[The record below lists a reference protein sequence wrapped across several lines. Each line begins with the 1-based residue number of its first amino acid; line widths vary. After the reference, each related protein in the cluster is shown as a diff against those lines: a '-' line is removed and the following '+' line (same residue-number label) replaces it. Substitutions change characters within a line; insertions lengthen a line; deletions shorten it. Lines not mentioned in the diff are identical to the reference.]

1 MTMNALYGVRMVG
14 PLTPYAAGF
23 AEELARLGFTTFS
36 ARGQLRVAVR
46 LSRWLVE
53 AGLDA
58 EALTIAAVDSLLAAR
73 RAAGDT
79 AYLTPKALVPVPVV
93 PAWAG
98 RDP

>member
-1 MTMNALYGVRMVG
+1 MGSAWWARSRRTQPGSPRKG
-14 PLTPYAAGF
+14 S
-23 AEELARLGFTTFS
+23 ARLGFTTFS

-58 EALTIAAVDSLLAAR
+58 EALTTAAAHSLLAAR

-79 AYLTPKALVPVPVV
+79 AYLTPKALVPLLVV